1 MTMKLYTHWRSSS
14 AYRVRIGLAL
24 KGLSYESSFV
34 HMVRDGGEQHRPEFR
49 SRNPRGQIPVLEI
62 PRSDGAAPVDLI
74 QSLAILEYLEE
85 QYPSPPLLPKDLFA
99 RARVREYAHLIC
111 SGLQPF
117 HNTGTTNYLKAHA
130 PELDQSAFIAHF
142 VSAGLA
148 ALETRSISSAGRF
161 LVGDDV
167 SLADVMLV
175 PQLYASR
182 RFGVPLEAYP
192 TLLRVDAECA
202 KLDSFAAAHP
212 DRQPDRE

>member
-1 MTMKLYTHWRSSS
+1 MLLYTYWRSSS
-14 AYRVRIGLAL
+14 AYRVRIGLGL
-24 KGLSYESSFV
+24 KGLSYEPSFV
-34 HMVRDGGEQHRPEFR
+34 HMVRGGGEQHRPEFR
-49 SRNPRGQIPVLEI
+49 SKNPRGQIPVLEI
-62 PRSDGAAPVDLI
+62 PQENGAPPVELI

-85 QYPSPPLLPKDLFA
+85 QYPTPALLPKDPFA

-130 PELDQSAFIAHF
+130 PDLDQQSFVAHF
-142 VSAGLA
+142 VGAGLA
-148 ALETRSISSAGRF
+148 ALEARAGDSAGRF

-175 PQLYASR
+175 PQLYAAR
-182 RFGVPLEAYP
+182 RFSVPLEAYP

-202 KLDSFAAAHP
+202 KVDAFAAAHP

>member
-1 MTMKLYTHWRSSS
+1 MKLYTHWRSSS

-24 KGLSYESSFV
+24 KGLSYEASFV
-34 HMVRDGGEQHRPEFR
+34 HMVRAGGEQHLPEFR
-49 SRNPRGQIPVLEI
+49 SKNPRGQIPVLQVPQNGE
-62 PRSDGAAPVDLI
+62 PAVELI

-85 QYPSPPLLPKDLFA
+85 QYPAPALLPKEPFA
-99 RARVREYAHLIC
+99 RARAREYAHLIC

-117 HNTGTTNYLKAHA
+117 HNTGTTNYLKTHA
-130 PELDQSAFIAHF
+130 PELDQASWVAHF

-148 ALETRSISSAGRF
+148 ALEARTLTSAGRF
-161 LVGDDV
+161 LVGDAV
-167 SLADVMLV
+167 SLADVLLV

-182 RFGVPLEAYP
+182 RFGVPLDAYP

-202 KLDSFAAAHP
+202 KLDAFAAAHP

>member
-1 MTMKLYTHWRSSS
+1 MKLYTHWRSSS
-14 AYRVRIGLAL
+14 AYRVRIGLVL

-34 HMVRDGGEQHRPEFR
+34 HMVRGGGEQHRPEFR
-49 SRNPRGQIPVLEI
+49 SKNPRGQIPVLEI
-62 PRSDGAAPVDLI
+62 PQDNGAPPVELI

-85 QYPSPPLLPKDLFA
+85 QHPAPALLPKEPFA
-99 RARVREYAHLIC
+99 RARAREYAHLIC

-117 HNTGTTNYLKAHA
+117 HNTGTTSYLTAHA
-130 PELDQSAFIAHF
+130 PDLDQPSWVAHF

-148 ALETRSISSAGRF
+148 ALEARAGESAGRF

-182 RFGVPLEAYP
+182 RFGVALDAYP

-202 KLDSFAAAHP
+202 KLDAFAAAHP
-212 DRQPDRE
+212 DRQPDCE